1 MDGDD
6 VTHTSPQ
13 LRADRGLARTFQ
25 HPEMFGGLTVRQHL
39 VLAHRTRTA
48 KRRIW
53 SDLFTLGSL
62 RPVDP
67 EEKAVV
73 DDLIDSLGL
82 APVADRL
89 ADGLPLGVSRLVELG
104 RALATSPTVLLL
116 DEPSSGLDS
125 TETAEFESTLRRI
138 ATEHGVSVLIVEHD
152 VELVM
157 RLCPMIYVLDF
168 GALIASGT
176 PDEIR
181 RDPQVRAAYLGEETA
196 PDTADGGAPAPVDAV
211 TPAVPGHRDEATPLV
226 LDVRDLCV
234 RYGRAVAVTDVSFS
248 IRRGHALAV
257 LGPNGAGKSSLARS
271 VCGLVPASAGSVTLC
286 GKDVTAESPYRI
298 RRAGVIQLPEG
309 RGVFR
314 RMSVIDNLRM
324 ATTVLRGR
332 QLRQEAIELAF
343 ELFPSLAIRRNQVA
357 GSLSGG
363 EQQMLSLA
371 RALSTSPTLLIAD
384 ELSLGLAPTLVDL
397 VFDGL
402 ARAREAGVTV
412 LMIEQYVHR
421 ALQFADE
428 CLVLQR
434 GTVAWHGEARGMGE
448 DLLRHYLGESMTAV
462 P

>member
-1 MDGDD
+1 
-6 VTHTSPQ
+6 
-13 LRADRGLARTFQ
+13 
-25 HPEMFGGLTVRQHL
+25 
-39 VLAHRTRTA
+39 
-48 KRRIW
+48 
-53 SDLFTLGSL
+53 
-62 RPVDP
+62 
-67 EEKAVV
+67 
-73 DDLIDSLGL
+73 
-82 APVADRL
+82 
-89 ADGLPLGVSRLVELG
+89 
-104 RALATSPTVLLL
+104 
-116 DEPSSGLDS
+116 
-125 TETAEFESTLRRI
+125 
-138 ATEHGVSVLIVEHD
+138 VSVLIVEHD

-157 RLCPMIYVLDF
+157 RLCHMIYVLDF

-196 PDTADGGAPAPVDAV
+196 PDPVEDGAPTGLETV
-211 TPAVPGHRDEATPLV
+211 TPAIPAHTDEAVPST
-226 LDVRDLCV
+226 LDVKDLCV
-234 RYGRAVAVTDVSFS
+234 RYGQAVAVSQVSFR

-271 VCGLVPASAGSVTLC
+271 ICGLVPASAGSVTLC
-286 GKDVTAESPYRI
+286 GTEITTESPYRI

-332 QLRQEAIELAF
+332 QPRREAIELAF

-384 ELSLGLAPTLVDL
+384 ELSLGLAPILVDS
-397 VFDGL
+397 VFEGL

-434 GTVAWHGEARGMGE
+434 GTVAWQGDARGMGG